1 MSYWVAFVVSFKFVV
16 FDFSELAVQ
25 NRQPLP
31 PDRPLHPLFRQ
42 RLRRP
47 LHRSPAPDVEEVNLF
62 KPAANESSSHLGKF
76 DYSFLK
82 HT

>member
-31 PDRPLHPLFRQ
+31 PDRPLHPFLRQ
-42 RLRRP
+42 RLRRVRDRRGADR
-47 LHRSPAPDVEEVNLF
+47 LGRADAGARRRE
-62 KPAANESSSHLGKF
+62 AARPGRIEGGGAL
-76 DYSFLK
+76 
-82 HT
+82 